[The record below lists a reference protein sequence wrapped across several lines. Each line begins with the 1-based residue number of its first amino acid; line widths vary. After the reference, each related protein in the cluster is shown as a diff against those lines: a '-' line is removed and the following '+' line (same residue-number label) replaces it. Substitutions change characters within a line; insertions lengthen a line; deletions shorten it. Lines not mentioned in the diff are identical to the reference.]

1 MFLKQ
6 PMMNDKNGFNSTFY
20 LLIVPVLIWLICM
33 IVIPHGELLIS
44 SFQVEDDMGDMVF
57 SFGNYIEFF
66 TEKIYWLTFV
76 KTAAYS
82 MGVTL
87 LAFIV
92 AFPIAFYLTKVTSK
106 KNASFLMLLL
116 LIPLWVGEL
125 VTVYGWIV
133 LLGDHGVINHFL
145 MTLGLINEPLNMLY
159 TNFSMVI
166 GLLYMSMLFMVI
178 PIMSTLESM
187 DDSLIEAACDLGAS
201 KWVIFTRIIIPYAMP
216 GITSGAI
223 IVFML
228 VIGDYLA
235 PNLLGG
241 KNSLWFTEQIYNDFL
256 STFNWNE
263 GAAFG
268 FLLLML
274 SSSIIWLALKVSGQK
289 LEKVGS

>member
-1 MFLKQ
+1 
-6 PMMNDKNGFNSTFY
+6 MNKKNGFNVTFY
-20 LLIVPVLIWLICM
+20 LLIIPVLIWLITL
-33 IVIPHGELLIS
+33 IVIPHAELFIS
-44 SFQVEDDMGDMVF
+44 SFLVEDDLGEMVF
-57 SFGNYIEFF
+57 SFGNYVEFF
-66 TEKIYWLTFV
+66 SHKIYWLTFV
-76 KTAAYS
+76 KTAAYAI
-82 MGVTL
+82 GVTL
-87 LAFIV
+87 LAFIIT
-92 AFPIAFYLTKVTSK
+92 FPIAFFLTKVTSK
-106 KNASFLMLLL
+106 KNASFLILLL

-125 VTVYGWIV
+125 VTVYGWMV
-133 LLGDHGVINHFL
+133 LLGDHGIINHFL
-145 MTLGLINEPLNMLY
+145 ITIGIINEPINMLY
-159 TNFSMVI
+159 TNFSMIV

-178 PIMSTLESM
+178 PVMSTLESM

-201 KWVIFTRIIIPYAMP
+201 KWAIFTKIIIPYSMP
-216 GITSGAI
+216 GIVSGAI

-241 KNSLWFTEQIYNDFL
+241 KSSLWFTEQIYNQFL

-274 SSSIIWLALKVSGQK
+274 SSGIIWAALKLSGQK

>member
-1 MFLKQ
+1 MI
-6 PMMNDKNGFNSTFY
+6 NSNNNFNITFY
-20 LLIVPVLIWLICM
+20 LLIIPVLIWLIFI
-33 IVIPHGELLIS
+33 IVIPHAELLVS
-44 SFQVEDDMGDMVF
+44 SFLVEDDLGELVF

-66 TEKIYWLTFV
+66 TQKIYWLTFV

-82 MGVTL
+82 IAVTL

-92 AFPIAFYLTKVTSK
+92 AFPIAFYLTKVTSR
-106 KNASFLMLLL
+106 KNAGFLMILL

-125 VTVYGWIV
+125 VTVYGWMV
-133 LLGDHGVINHFL
+133 LLGDNGVINHFL
-145 MTLGLINEPLNMLY
+145 MTIGIINEPINMLY

-178 PIMSTLESM
+178 PVMSTLQSL

-201 KWVIFTRIIIPYAMP
+201 KWDIFTRIIIPYSMP

-241 KNSLWFTEQIYNDFL
+241 KNSLWFTEQIYNNFL
-256 STFNWNE
+256 QTFNWNE

-274 SSSIIWLALKVSGQK
+274 SSGIIWLALKLSGQK
-289 LEKVGS
+289 LEKVGA